1 MTDYSFMKS
10 GFDMTV
16 NNEEEEKRNIVSLV
30 TYFGENAIRTS
41 FIYVKHGKRNGVT
54 VEDIKRC
61 TMLEV
66 FFFMKR
72 PNLLEKTKEIK
83 EKIYMSFDSDEE
95 EENNGNIIVNDGEI
109 EDFKESACD
118 CALCKAIN
126 TIYARWEKWEP
137 TNSFEDILKKNLDTF
152 GENQ

>member
-1 MTDYSFMKS
+1 M
-10 GFDMTV
+10 
-16 NNEEEEKRNIVSLV
+16 
-30 TYFGENAIRTS
+30 GENAIRTS

-72 PNLLEKTKEIK
+72 PNLLEKMKEIK

-95 EENNGNIIVNDGEI
+95 GEDDGNIIINNGEI
-109 EDFKESACD
+109 EDFKESACEV
-118 CALCKAIN
+118 C
-126 TIYARWEKWEP
+126 
-137 TNSFEDILKKNLDTF
+137 FM
-152 GENQ
+152 